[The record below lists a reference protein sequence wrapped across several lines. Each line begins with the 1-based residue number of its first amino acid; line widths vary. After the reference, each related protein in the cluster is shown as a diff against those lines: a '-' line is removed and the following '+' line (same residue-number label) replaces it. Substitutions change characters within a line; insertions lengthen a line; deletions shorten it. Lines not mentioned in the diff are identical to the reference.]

1 MVVQA
6 EGYVSDVPYV
16 RVFIPHLAPAWLDHV
31 AIICGVAPP
40 MRKEEFA
47 WCDLGCGQGVTA
59 AMLAAMHPA
68 GQFQTCCRAIRPSTV
83 GQPAVEL

>member
-31 AIICGVAPP
+31 AIFVVLRAP
-40 MRKEEFA
+40 RKI
-47 WCDLGCGQGVTA
+47 V
-59 AMLAAMHPA
+59 
-68 GQFQTCCRAIRPSTV
+68 PS
-83 GQPAVEL
+83 PELCESDA